1 MGEQTRTAVLEL
13 KMATAS
19 NSLNSLPSRKQL
31 QSAGETRPSLPFH
44 PSQTLLACFL
54 VGFLDLD
61 PCTSSSPN
69 LAARHI
75 GWHLVSFG
83 PAAAALTDNRTGGLV
98 SRAGAQQTKVGSE
111 IIRRNTQSGRLASSP
126 DLSRPP
132 TTTDGM
138 AAPTMRRWL
147 ILDSMGELSDLPLSR
162 LRSRE
167 NFFRDRRPPCRSR
180 PKESFRTALHLGHDM
195 PQADVLQMPSSDL
208 PV

>member
-54 VGFLDLD
+54 VGFLDLH

-132 TTTDGM
+132 TTDGM

-147 ILDSMGELSDLPLSR
+147 ILDSMGELSDLPL
-162 LRSRE
+162 
-167 NFFRDRRPPCRSR
+167 
-180 PKESFRTALHLGHDM
+180 
-195 PQADVLQMPSSDL
+195 PSAVQRKL
-208 PV
+208 FP